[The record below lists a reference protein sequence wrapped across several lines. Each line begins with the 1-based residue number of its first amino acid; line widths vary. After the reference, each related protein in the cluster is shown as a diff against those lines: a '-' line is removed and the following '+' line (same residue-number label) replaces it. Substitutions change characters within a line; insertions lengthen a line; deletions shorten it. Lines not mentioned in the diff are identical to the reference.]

1 MNLFLST
8 KRKNLLFCLVFSF
21 DKTSRQFVAIRE
33 LPIKQICIQN
43 AYDHKFSLQRLIT
56 CKNNKTLNKI
66 FHE

>member
-8 KRKNLLFCLVFSF
+8 KRKNLLFCLVYSF

-43 AYDHKFSLQRLIT
+43 AYDYKFTSLQR
-56 CKNNKTLNKI
+56 
-66 FHE
+66 